1 MCFSKHLCSIR
12 HACTGA
18 PNFLLR
24 AAASSFLNESVE
36 ALLRNC
42 CSAKFGVMTLGKR
55 QELAPVLNDVL
66 TQIPTCAYI
75 NMMEADVVYLNV
87 AADILAG
94 PLTSFVL

>member
-1 MCFSKHLCSIR
+1 
-12 HACTGA
+12 
-18 PNFLLR
+18 
-24 AAASSFLNESVE
+24 
-36 ALLRNC
+36 
-42 CSAKFGVMTLGKR
+42 MTLGKR
-55 QELAPVLNDVL
+55 QELAPVLNDLL